1 MFKLTIRNAAGTC
14 GSLGLIFLAL
24 VNPICSNAA
33 VIGTMFESTPTLPPA
48 VFTGDFAYRSLQNFF
63 CLPIGC
69 IQAVILGF
77 SPNSIQFAGGNELV
91 TATGSLST
99 YTVPNYG
106 HGYPIPQINAVF
118 QMTGTL
124 SITYQ
129 GRTSATQLG
138 TFPTILTAFDF
149 SGSSNSHTFVTRVA
163 ATRTSTS
170 TLSTDPLGGFDVTT
184 GFGAFVESSL
194 DKGPFVQGA
203 LGFGL
208 ITPEPGSAGMA
219 LLGFAGMALAAA
231 RQFRCR
237 ARPTDSSKTRRS
249 A

>member
-1 MFKLTIRNAAGTC
+1 MFKSTIRNAAGTC
-14 GSLGLIFLAL
+14 GSLGLIFLAICL
-24 VNPICSNAA
+24 DPICSNAA
-33 VIGTMFESTPTLPPA
+33 VIGTMVESTPTLPPA
-48 VFTGDFAYRSLQNFF
+48 VFTGDFAYRSLRNFF

-77 SPNSIQFAGGNELV
+77 SPTSIQFQGGNELV

-138 TFPTILTAFDF
+138 TFPTILTSFDF
-149 SGSSNSHTFVTRVA
+149 SGSNNSHTFVTHV
-163 ATRTSTS
+163 TSSGQPGTS
-170 TLSTDPLGGFDVTT
+170 TLSTDPLGGYDVTT

-194 DKGPFVQGA
+194 DNGPFVQGA

-219 LLGFAGMALAAA
+219 LLGFVTLAAA
-231 RQFRCR
+231 RQFRRR
-237 ARPTDSSKTRRS
+237 ARRNASS
-249 A
+249 